1 MSERRERIPAEE
13 VPDPK
18 RWKLPYWTE
27 PQHVI
32 HVDEEEES
40 DDSDVLVEEEEIEVE
55 PLTAD
60 QLEAIRQEAYNEGL
74 EQGLIEGRQKGE
86 KQGHDAG
93 HAEGLV
99 AGKEEGKKI
108 GYDEG
113 LAKGEKAA
121 LAEGE
126 DKSAQLT
133 SRIQSNMRHIEKSI
147 TEQRASLE
155 KILPELVISLSEAV
169 VSEELSQGSEHIVH
183 LVNQV
188 LDALPTD
195 TQGLTIEC
203 NSLDLPFLEAAQENS
218 DFEAKFKTIEG
229 IQPGGCKVKS
239 QFSSIDFTLSE
250 RWQSVLNQYQ
260 QQLQLGFNNLEEIQ
274 KTHAE
279 EIEQANLAQESTEQ
293 TSTEQ
298 EAAVEERIE
307 EEGVEE
313 EGVEA
318 EKAEALDKSDSI
330 INEAPTK
337 ENDEKDV
344 EVEEESTAP
353 IETLDAQQESSEQE
367 IENQSTADD
376 VGESNLETP
385 DENSEVAASQE
396 VKDGV
401 EPFEQVE
408 TDLAPNSDSS
418 AEDDSEI
425 ENKDCSSDDDSI
437 LEASSQER
445 EQLDERQGEEDDRDT
460 DQNDPVAPGDTDE

>member
-32 HVDEEEES
+32 HVDEEEEE

-99 AGKEEGKKI
+99 SGKEEGKKL

-133 SRIQSNMRHIEKSI
+133 SRIQSNMRHIEKAI
-147 TEQRASLE
+147 NEQRSSLE
-155 KILPELVISLSEAV
+155 KILPDLVISLSEAV
-169 VSEELSQGSEHIVH
+169 VSEELSQGSEHIVN
-183 LVNQV
+183 LVHQA

-195 TQGLTIEC
+195 TKGLTIEC
-203 NSLDLPFLEAAQENS
+203 NSLDLPYLEAAQDNS
-218 DFEAKFKTIEG
+218 DFEAKFKTSEG

-250 RWQSVLNQYQ
+250 RWQSLVSQYQ

-274 KTHAE
+274 KAHAE
-279 EIEQANLAQESTEQ
+279 EIAQASSEQESTEQ
-293 TSTEQ
+293 ET
-298 EAAVEERIE
+298 AVEQRIE
-307 EEGVEE
+307 EKGL
-313 EGVEA
+313 EA
-318 EKAEALDKSDSI
+318 EKAEALDKIDTI

-337 ENDEKDV
+337 ENDERDV
-344 EVEEESTAP
+344 HDEEESTVLN
-353 IETLDAQQESSEQE
+353 ETLDAQQET
-367 IENQSTADD
+367 ENQSTGDNVA
-376 VGESNLETP
+376 ESKPEAP
-385 DENSEVAASQE
+385 DENLEVAANQK
-396 VKDGV
+396 VKGDV
-401 EPFEQVE
+401 ESFEQVE
-408 TDLAPNSDSS
+408 TDLAPNRESLE
-418 AEDDSEI
+418 EDNSEI
-425 ENKDCSSDDDSI
+425 ENQGSNSIDDNT
-437 LEASSQER
+437 LEAGSQES
-445 EQLDERQGEEDDRDT
+445 EQLDESQSQKEDDSDT
-460 DQNDPVAPGDTDE
+460 DQNDPLVPGDTDE